1 MFSSEKVNLMIL
13 TTLRAFTRHYP
24 FQQPRSSLLKR
35 LPDVP
40 NNFGEFEAKH
50 GIKYISYPCGQDYI
64 VKNLFWFGDFE
75 TWITVVIGC
84 LIRSGEVVCD
94 IGANIG
100 DTSFQILPYVG
111 SSGHIYCFEPVP
123 RLQECLMK
131 NLKANHI
138 SCVTLIPKALSNSS
152 GQLTMTVELMQPGW
166 SHIKKDDEDTTLST
180 LSEIKRSTHENIK
193 VDVTT
198 FDLWLEESDISQV
211 ALCKIDVEGH
221 ELEVFEGMK
230 KALHKGKIGSIVFE
244 RHEDCNATDP
254 VVQLLESYNY
264 KLFRI
269 YKSFLK
275 TKVVDLL
282 SNRTYL
288 RKTSDYVAVLK
299 GSVFEE
305 RLSYLMKHSQK
316 F

>member
-1 MFSSEKVNLMIL
+1 MKNMIL
-13 TTLRAFTRHYP
+13 TTLRAFTKHYP
-24 FQQPRSSLLKR
+24 FQQPRASLLSK

-40 NNFGEFEAKH
+40 NNFGEFEAKY
-50 GIKYISYPCGQDYI
+50 GIKYAAYPCGQDYI

-75 TWITVVIGC
+75 TWITVVIGR
-84 LIRSGEVVCD
+84 LIQSGDIVCD

-100 DTSFQILPYVG
+100 DTSLQILPYVG

-123 RLQECLMK
+123 RLQECLME
-131 NLKANHI
+131 NLKANCI
-138 SCVTLIPKALSNSS
+138 SCVTLIPKALSNYS
-152 GQLTMTVELMQPGW
+152 GQITMTVESVQPGW
-166 SHIKKDDEDTTLST
+166 SHIKKDDEDTTLPHFAIKGST
-180 LSEIKRSTHENIK
+180 RENIK

-198 FDLWLEESDISQV
+198 FDAWLEENNISQV

-230 KALHKGKIGSIVFE
+230 KALHEHKIGSIVFE
-244 RHEDCNATDP
+244 RHENCNATDT
-254 VVQLLESYNY
+254 VVQLLHSYDY

-275 TKVVDLL
+275 TEVVDLL
-282 SNRTYL
+282 SDRTYL
-288 RKTSDYVAVLK
+288 RGTSDYVAVLK

-305 RLSYLMKHSQK
+305 RLSYLIRH
-316 F
+316 